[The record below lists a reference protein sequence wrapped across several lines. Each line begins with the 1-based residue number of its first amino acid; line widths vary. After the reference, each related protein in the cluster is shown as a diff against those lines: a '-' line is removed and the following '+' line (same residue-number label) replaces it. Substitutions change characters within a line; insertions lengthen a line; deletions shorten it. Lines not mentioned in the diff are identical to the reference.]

1 MKRIFTI
8 LALISMVVSI
18 FAQAPNKMS
27 YQAVVRSS
35 SNQLVTNHTVGM
47 RISILQSTVTGTAVY
62 VETQNPTSN
71 ANGLVTVEIGGGTV
85 VSGTF
90 ASINWA
96 NGPYFIKTETDPTG
110 GTNYSILGT
119 SQLLSVP
126 YALMSKSAENGF
138 ASVYA
143 QTEKR
148 PILDESG
155 NISIGEPFNG
165 SWWLSPKLNVNGS
178 VNVLPG
184 GSNCCALL
192 ALDAST
198 VSGGQPYIIASLGDQ
213 SGEGAGKF
221 LIRNDGYTSLFI
233 MDNDGRVG
241 IGNMN
246 PAYKLDV
253 SGDIN
258 FTGSLL
264 KEGSPFGGDYNA
276 LTNKPDL
283 TFYAT
288 KNMENQNITNLA
300 DPVNLQDAATKAYV
314 NKLIEILSDE
324 LLLAG
329 LNGVVFDPEGNVYKT
344 IKIGNQIW
352 MSENLAYLPAVSPPS
367 SSSDT
372 QPLYYVYGYNGTSV
386 SEAKA
391 TANYGTYGVLYNW
404 PAAMA
409 GKASSNNNP
418 SGVQGVCPSGWHLP
432 SDAEWTELSD
442 YLGGQT
448 LAGGKLKEEGTS
460 HWASP
465 NTEATN
471 ESGFTALP
479 GGYRKGPDVFDK
491 IGVSGEWWSATV
503 HAGTVVYS
511 RSLSSSSGYF
521 FRNYSYG
528 PTIGTSVR
536 CVKD

>member
-1 MKRIFTI
+1 MKRLFTCLI
-8 LALISMVVSI
+8 AFMLISGA
-18 FAQAPNKMS
+18 FAQSPEKMS
-27 YQAVVRSS
+27 FQAVVRNS

-110 GTNYSILGT
+110 GTNYSISGT

-198 VSGGQPYIIASLGDQ
+198 LSGGQPYIIASLGDQ

-233 MDNDGRVG
+233 MDNVGRVG
-241 IGNMN
+241 IGNIN

-283 TFYAT
+283 TLYAK

-314 NKLIEILSDE
+314 YKLKEAIYNE

-329 LNGVVFDPEGNVYKT
+329 LNAVVFDHNGNAYKT
-344 IKIGNQIW
+344 IRIGSQVW
-352 MSENLAYLPAVSPPS
+352 MAENLK
-367 SSSDT
+367 T
-372 QPLYYVYGYNGTSV
+372 TEYNDGTSIPLV
-386 SEAKA
+386 MNNSAWSA
-391 TANYGTYGVLYNW
+391 LTTAGRCYHNNDSLTYKKPYGALYNW
-404 PAAMA
+404 YAVNT
-409 GKASSNNNP
+409 GKL
-418 SGVQGVCPSGWHLP
+418 CPTGWHVPTDGELHTLVLML
-432 SDAEWTELSD
+432 DAD
-442 YLGGQT
+442 AVFVLGQES
-448 LAGGKLKEEGTS
+448 LIAGGKLKETGTT
-460 HWASP
+460 HWYSP
-465 NTEATN
+465 NEGATN

-479 GGYRKGPDVFDK
+479 GGLRRTNGEFDLFSSHGYVWSFTRLEPWLG
-491 IGVSGEWWSATV
+491 IGKYTLA
-503 HAGTVVYS
+503 
-511 RSLSSSSGYF
+511 
-521 FRNYSYG
+521 
-528 PTIGTSVR
+528 
-536 CVKD
+536 